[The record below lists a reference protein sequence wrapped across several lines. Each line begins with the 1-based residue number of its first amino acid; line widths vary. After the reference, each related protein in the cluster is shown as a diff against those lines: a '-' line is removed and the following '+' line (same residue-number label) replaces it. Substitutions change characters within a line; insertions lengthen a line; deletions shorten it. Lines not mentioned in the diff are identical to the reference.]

1 MNREELSKKYNQ
13 PESKLIE
20 ALQKICG
27 EVFVFTD
34 EEVRNDYGHDQTEDL
49 LFKPSVVVKPR
60 TPEEISEILKLAN
73 RDNIA
78 VTPVEQAQAS
88 VVEHCLC
95 MEVSLFLWSASMPLL
110 KLMSKI
116 CNVLSKQV

>member
-78 VTPVEQAQAS
+78 VTPRAGTGS

-110 KLMSKI
+110 IDEQNLQ
-116 CNVLSKQV
+116 CTVEQV